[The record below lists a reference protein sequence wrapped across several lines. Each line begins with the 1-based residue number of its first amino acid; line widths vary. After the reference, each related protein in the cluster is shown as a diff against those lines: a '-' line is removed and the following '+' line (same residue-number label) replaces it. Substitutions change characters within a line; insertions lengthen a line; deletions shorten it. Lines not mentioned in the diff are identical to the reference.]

1 MTDAEQNPT
10 ATDTVA
16 VPPAPLKPRI
26 GTIVWGCIL
35 LVVAAIAIA
44 ASQVDFGDLTPT
56 VIVWSV
62 IGFGGILVVAGIVTA
77 IVRAATRTTDDPP
90 TG

>member
-1 MTDAEQNPT
+1 MTDTEHTPA
-10 ATDTVA
+10 ATETVA
-16 VPPAPLKPRI
+16 APLAPLKPRI

-56 VIVWSV
+56 VIVWSI

-77 IVRAATRTTDDPP
+77 IVRAATRIKDDPP
-90 TG
+90 IG

>member
-1 MTDAEQNPT
+1 MTDTEQHPVT
-10 ATDTVA
+10 TDT
-16 VPPAPLKPRI
+16 PPAPLAPLKPRI

-56 VIVWSV
+56 VIVWSI

-77 IVRAATRTTDDPP
+77 IVRAATRIKDDPP
-90 TG
+90 VG

>member
-1 MTDAEQNPT
+1 MTDTEQTPT
-10 ATDTVA
+10 AHGA
-16 VPPAPLKPRI
+16 VPAPLAPLKPRI

-56 VIVWSV
+56 VIVWSI

-77 IVRAATRTTDDPP
+77 IVRAATRITDDPP
-90 TG
+90 IG